1 MNETKIEIIKNNDEP
16 KKNII
21 IQEQFR
27 STKRVKNIIIYL
39 YLLFKK
45 SI

>member
-1 MNETKIEIIKNNDEP
+1 MNETKIEIIKINNDEP

-27 STKRVKNIIIYL
+27 STKRV
-39 YLLFKK
+39 
-45 SI
+45 